1 MQGPPIIDAPKA
13 VISEEL
19 VAGDGKKELG
29 VLDEEI
35 VREEEKD
42 RDMRQKIEDEPQK
55 QREIERQREIDR
67 RRELDKKREDNIKR
81 REDERVARYFATR
94 PAPEAAPESQKVVI
108 DGEYPPEFYAK
119 PEDRYPSMPVVGD
132 DFTFDHE
139 ELDEPVMNV
148 PHMIHRSAIPLVEE
162 ELVGDN
168 TEIYDDDLEFTFEF
182 PLMPLE
188 DLLVPEIPVSEVS
201 VLNPAFGVTRPKI
214 TRQESPAIEEMEFPT
229 PEAFIGRDDQFA
241 KPKRMLVSLD
251 RIREPRPDLAASRV
265 RGFPVKL
272 NGDSDLSDLHHFTR
286 NYDIDPAFCREKFEQ
301 IIGEKV
307 ASGIA
312 RGEDRARRDAAE
324 YFAKIGVI
332 NGDEETALHVAL
344 AKNNPVM
351 TALILDNIVDNLD
364 SAGKSKF
371 LNRKN
376 HEGESALDM
385 AKSNPLIAQI
395 FNDCG
400 FEVAVKLDA
409 RDVAQEPWLYKQAK
423 ADKLSYGVSL
433 DPAHHAGFGEN
444 LALKF
449 YANRIRAI
457 GEDAKVA
464 AKPRI
469 DYARMTDPV
478 ERAQSELWGSAPS
491 SPKSHLES
499 PRVSPGKVHVT
510 QLARGLQGVGAV
522 FKT

>member
-1 MQGPPIIDAPKA
+1 LQGPPIIDAPKA

-19 VAGDGKKELG
+19 VTGDGKKELG

-35 VREEEKD
+35 SREEEKD

-81 REDERVARYFATR
+81 REDEGVARYFATR

-168 TEIYDDDLEFTFEF
+168 TEIYDDNLEFTFEF

-188 DLLVPEIPVSEVS
+188 DLLVPEAPVSEVS

-272 NGDSDLSDLHHFTR
+272 NGDSDLHHFTR

-332 NGDEETALHVAL
+332 NGDEETSLHVAL

-409 RDVAQEPWLYKQAK
+409 RDVAQEPWLYKQA
-423 ADKLSYGVSL
+423 
-433 DPAHHAGFGEN
+433 
-444 LALKF
+444 
-449 YANRIRAI
+449 I